1 MLWHRLRDNVEDQW
15 QQHSDSEGAV
25 ICPPFVILKGA
36 ERNVWVPPNLQK
48 YQNDIDISFENK
60 KFPPEKIMKKG
71 QRMSKASQRA
81 AEIRRRNEL
90 RRSYE
95 FSKKVLK
102 SLGPKKTPTSRK
114 KSSTKYSQNDIFTQ
128 ILNALWKIISKILKI
143 Y

>member
-15 QQHSDSEGAV
+15 RQHSDSEGAV
-25 ICPPFVILKGA
+25 ICPPFVILRRA

-60 KFPPEKIMKKG
+60 KFPPEKFMRKG
-71 QRMSKASQRA
+71 QHISKASDRTRA
-81 AEIRRRNEL
+81 IQERKMLRQFYEFQKNSARRN
-90 RRSYE
+90 R
-95 FSKKVLK
+95 
-102 SLGPKKTPTSRK
+102 PK